1 MSIFCVVDQELNE
14 SVSRSRTVVE
24 EVDGR
29 IHDDYQNKLCEALKK
44 MREEMDEQLRQNN
57 EETEAFYERKVP
69 YVLCFVLFLILFFR
83 FYSLSARLCLCLSFR
98 WVSMYKVFT
107 LGGDFTFPLKL
118 QS

>member
-69 YVLCFVLFLILFFR
+69 YVLCCLLFLILYCSSGFTVCQLGYASAYPLDGFR
-83 FYSLSARLCLCLSFR
+83 CIKFSHWVVTLLFR
-98 WVSMYKVFT
+98 
-107 LGGDFTFPLKL
+107 
-118 QS
+118 